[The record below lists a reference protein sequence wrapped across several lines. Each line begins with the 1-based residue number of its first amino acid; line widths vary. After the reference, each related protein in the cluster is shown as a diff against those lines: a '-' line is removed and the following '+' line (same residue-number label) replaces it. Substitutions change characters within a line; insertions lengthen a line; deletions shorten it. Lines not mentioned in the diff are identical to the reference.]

1 MTSPAFRLFFGKI
14 LFFSTAPTAKPAK
27 SYLLLAYIPGN
38 SAVSPPI
45 RAQFAI
51 FTPEAIPFII
61 FLATFNF
68 KLPVAK

>member
-51 FTPEAIPFII
+51 LLQKL
-61 FLATFNF
+61 FLLLFF
-68 KLPVAK
+68 